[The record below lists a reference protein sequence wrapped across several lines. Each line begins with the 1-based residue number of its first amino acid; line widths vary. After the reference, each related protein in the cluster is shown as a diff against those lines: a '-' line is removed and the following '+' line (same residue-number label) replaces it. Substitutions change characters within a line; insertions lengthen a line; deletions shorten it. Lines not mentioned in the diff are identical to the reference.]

1 MDKFQHDL
9 DRIFGAFA
17 DGTRRAIVLRLCE
30 GEISVSELAKP
41 FEMSLPALMKHLRVL
56 EDAGVISSA
65 KQGRTRTCTLR
76 AEALE
81 NVEEWAAA
89 QRAVWSQRF
98 DRLEAY
104 VEKMKH

>member
-1 MDKFQHDL
+1 MDKFQPDL
-9 DRIFGAFA
+9 DRLFGALA
-17 DGTRRAIVLRLCE
+17 DGTRRAIVIRLCK
-30 GEISVSELAKP
+30 GAATVSELAKP
-41 FEMSLPALMKHLRVL
+41 FDMALPSLMKHLRVL
-56 EDAGVISSA
+56 ETSGVIETA
-65 KQGRTRTCTLR
+65 KHGRTRTCSLR

-81 NVEEWAAA
+81 GVEEWAAA

>member
-1 MDKFQHDL
+1 MDKYGAGL
-9 DRIFGAFA
+9 DRLFGALA

-30 GEISVSELAKP
+30 GETSVSELAKP
-41 FEMSLPALMKHLRVL
+41 FAMTLPNLMKHLRVL
-56 EDAGVISSA
+56 EEAGVIETA
-65 KQGRTRTCTLR
+65 KQGRVRTCALR
-76 AEALE
+76 AEALD

-104 VEKMKH
+104 IEKMTH